1 MTNPTKRDADIILL
15 GGGLANSLIAYRLR
29 LERPELRLLV
39 LEVGENYGGNHTW
52 SFHATDLTAAQRRW
66 TAPFV
71 AHEWP
76 FYHVH
81 FPGFHRRVDLGYCSA
96 TSTRLH
102 EVLVGSGIDVRFG
115 TEVSRVDGETVALST
130 GELLTA
136 AAVIDGRGPQTMS
149 SLRLAWQKFVGV
161 EVDLLE
167 PHRLLGPILM
177 DATVPQ
183 IDGYRFVYVLPFGP
197 RRLLIE
203 DTYYSEVAELN
214 TAVLRGR
221 ALAYA
226 ADMGWQVSAVVR
238 EETGVLPI
246 TLDGDIEAFWAVR
259 PGEPRSGLR
268 AGLFHPTTGY
278 SWPDAVRLADRIAA
292 APTFTSAALFDLIV
306 THAKERWRAQRMFR
320 ALNRMLFLAGDSGNR
335 WAVMRRFYRL
345 REDLIAR
352 FYAGHLTTGDKLRLL
367 AGKPPVPVGAALKA
381 LVAPSPP
388 A

>member
-1 MTNPTKRDADIILL
+1 MTNPAKRDADIILL

-29 LERPELRLLV
+29 LSHPTLRLLV
-39 LEVGENYGGNHTW
+39 LEAGESFGGNHTW
-52 SFHATDLTAAQRRW
+52 SFHATDLTEAQVQW

-96 TSTRLH
+96 TSERLH
-102 EVLVGSGIDVRFG
+102 EVLLGSGIDVRFG
-115 TEVSRVDGETVALST
+115 SEVSRADRETVTLST
-130 GELLTA
+130 GETLTA
-136 AAVIDGRGPQTMS
+136 AAVIDGRGPQATS
-149 SLRLAWQKFVGV
+149 ALRLAWQKFVGV
-161 EVDLLE
+161 EVELIE
-167 PHRLLGPILM
+167 PHCLLGPILM

-203 DTYYSEVAELN
+203 DTYYSEASELDIE
-214 TAVLRGR
+214 ALRER
-221 ALAYA
+221 AFAYA

-246 TLDGDIEAFWAVR
+246 TLDGDIEAFWAAR

-292 APTFTSAALFDLIV
+292 APTLDSAGLFATIEFY
-306 THAKERWRAQRMFR
+306 AKGRWRAQRMFR
-320 ALNRMLFLAGDSGNR
+320 ALNRMLFLAGDPGNR

-352 FYAGHLTTGDKLRLL
+352 FYAGQLSTRDKLRLL
-367 AGKPPVPVGAALKA
+367 AGKPPVPVGAAIRA
-381 LVAPSPP
+381 LVASRPP